1 MLLKSQ
7 EISLKKKEFFKGKV
21 ILLYGENQDLIND
34 LNEQIVFKFIDEKKI
49 SKSFFEED
57 IIKNPENI
65 INHYLNGSLFDENK
79 NISIVKSCSDKILE
93 IIKLTV
99 SYQFQDKNGVVIY
112 QDAITKDKRVSVT
125 DNLSNNMLVKNN
137 EKKLLLD
144 SIIQNILFKSKVSL
158 N

>member
-1 MLLKSQ
+1 MINKFFLTII
-7 EISLKKKEFFKGKV
+7 ISVSLTSCGFSPIYITSSKQV
-21 ILLYGENQDLIND
+21 I
-34 LNEQIVFKFIDEKKI
+34 I
-49 SKSFFEED
+49 SKSE
-57 IIKNPENI
+57 IIGDKDLAFNLEQKLNFKKDEKN
-65 INHYLNGSLFDENK
+65 LNAYEFKAQIYDTAESSLIDSRG
-79 NISIVKSCSDKILE
+79 ISTEE

-125 DNLSNNMLVKNN
+125 DNLSNNIIVKNN

-144 SIIQNILFKSKVSL
+144 SIIQNILFKSRVSL

>member
-1 MLLKSQ
+1 MINKFFLTII
-7 EISLKKKEFFKGKV
+7 ISVSLTSCGFSPIYTTSSKQV
-21 ILLYGENQDLIND
+21 I
-34 LNEQIVFKFIDEKKI
+34 I
-49 SKSFFEED
+49 SKSE
-57 IIKNPENI
+57 IIGDKDLAFNLEQKLNFKKDEKN
-65 INHYLNGSLFDENK
+65 LNAYIFKAQIYDTAESSLIDSRG
-79 NISIVKSCSDKILE
+79 ISTEE

-125 DNLSNNMLVKNN
+125 DNLSNNIIVKNN

-144 SIIQNILFKSKVSL
+144 SVIQNILFKSRVSL

>member
-1 MLLKSQ
+1 MINKFFLTII
-7 EISLKKKEFFKGKV
+7 ISVSLTSCGFSPIYTTSTKQV
-21 ILLYGENQDLIND
+21 I
-34 LNEQIVFKFIDEKKI
+34 I
-49 SKSFFEED
+49 SKSE
-57 IIKNPENI
+57 IIGDKDLAFNLEQKLNFKKDEKN
-65 INHYLNGSLFDENK
+65 LNAYVFKAQIYDTAESSLIDSRG
-79 NISIVKSCSDKILE
+79 ISTEE

-125 DNLSNNMLVKNN
+125 DNLSNNIIMKNN

-144 SIIQNILFKSKVSL
+144 SVIQNILFKSRVSL